1 MYLLPSGQPQPTT
14 ASQETQPTTQHSAG
28 HTVGLQQVLTS
39 YEGSTADPPPPQSFS
54 RAQLLPQLTHQIP
67 SLQAQQS
74 EEGIHSY
81 LVSKQ

>member
-1 MYLLPSGQPQPTT
+1 MLTT
-14 ASQETQPTTQHSAG
+14 
-28 HTVGLQQVLTS
+28 
-39 YEGSTADPPPPQSFS
+39 YEGSTADPLPQSFS